1 MDTTLAIQNY
11 NGGII
16 VVSYLISVVGAQTT
30 LELLTKRTHIH
41 GLYNWFLLAA
51 AAFVMGAVGIWSMHF
66 IGNQSLTLWVNES
79 AYQLSYKSGYTF
91 ASLVVAIACMF
102 LAFAFVG
109 ISEKAQLSRIVP
121 SGIFTGLGIVCMH
134 YVGQFAI
141 DYFIIVY
148 KTGYVIGAAII
159 ACVAVTAALYLFF
172 KLREKWMNLW
182 YKRLGCAMLMA
193 MAVCGMHYTALVGTT
208 FHLPPSNAPPPK
220 PKLSPAALIGIISA
234 IVVVACAALIYISL
248 KANFKSVYRNKTN
261 RRLILDCVLFD
272 PMGRVLVKVD
282 GTVPME
288 QVVYDLNAHVSTKGF
303 NANHPLFLC
312 LFQTSLLTTPLP
324 TSPSSSHRSLQS
336 ASDSLFD
343 SIQSQF
349 TDAVQHLQ
357 RELRLD
363 PSTDLGLLT
372 DLVVTANTIHPSSL
386 IQKGSEILRRPRTR
400 ETRKQSGLPLAD
412 GLDESMRGRAGGR
425 EGSVLAPWPSKKE
438 VEDEESGMKEA
449 RRSLS
454 TMAISIDSLRL
465 SVEDSDG
472 EDMHLFLTRR
482 LTNDKD
488 MSRLLSQGYRFADP
502 VFISKTMAER
512 LRVPVDVMRHC
523 FFDLHQLTNA
533 ADAILQT
540 TTEARSVMGV
550 LVLVKEGKEVRVLVD
565 RVRRHAIPF
574 KELVLEGVLEKE
586 ELEFIQSTLQGQTL
600 LDLTHL
606 TQKAPSERLA
616 RALALAAQQLL
627 DLGTYSKPLYQT
639 AVLQPTVIDVPAFGL
654 TAGPCQLLLFATV
667 VNTPGSAVAVNR
679 TLDEPFKCI
688 PLALYRALGPYLT
701 DQAAQAYLDRHPP
714 RPYSMQQQLYLQ
726 AGLSEQASS
735 EALGKD
741 PTVSLQPKDLFSLPP
756 PPRSKRK
763 RLSTASP
770 SLPTPLEVFSAPLSI
785 LPAKDRFGWIDG
797 LLENLIHHS

>member
-1 MDTTLAIQNY
+1 MDTTLAVQNY

-30 LELLTKRTHIH
+30 LELLTQRTHIH

-172 KLREKWMNLW
+172 KLREKWMSLW

-248 KANFKSVYRNKTN
+248 KANIQNVYRNKTN
-261 RRLILDCVLFD
+261 RRLILDYVLFD
-272 PMGRVLVKVD
+272 PTGRVLVKVD

-288 QVVYDLNAHVSTKGF
+288 QVVDDLNAHASTKGF
-303 NANHPLFLC
+303 NANHPLFLR
-312 LFQTSLLTTPLP
+312 LFQTSLSTATL
-324 TSPSSSHRSLQS
+324 PSSPASNPRSPPS
-336 ASDSLFD
+336 ASETLFD

-372 DLVVTANTIHPSSL
+372 DLIVTANTIHPSSL

-412 GLDESMRGRAGGR
+412 ESRQGADQA
-425 EGSVLAPWPSKKE
+425 GSVLAPWPNQQQP
-438 VEDEESGMKEA
+438 EDEENGMKEV

-472 EDMHLFLTRR
+472 EDMHLFLTQR
-482 LTNDKD
+482 LTNEKD

-502 VFISKTMAER
+502 VFISKTMADR

-523 FFDLHQLTNA
+523 FFDLQQLTNA

-540 TTEARSVMGV
+540 ATEAKSLMGV
-550 LVLVKEGKEVRVLVD
+550 LVLVREGREVRVLVD

-574 KELVLEGVLEKE
+574 KELVLEGALEKE
-586 ELEFIQSTLQGQTL
+586 EVEFIHSLQGHSL

-606 TQKAPSERLA
+606 AQKAPGERLA
-616 RALALAAQQLL
+616 GALTLAAQQLL

-654 TAGPCQLLLFATV
+654 TAGPCQLLLFTTV
-667 VNTPGSAVAVNR
+667 VHTPGSAVAVNR
-679 TLDEPFKCI
+679 SLDEPFKCI

-701 DQAAQAYLDRHPP
+701 DRAAQAYPSP
-714 RPYSMQQQLYLQ
+714 SRPYSRQQQLYQQ

-735 EALGKD
+735 EALSKD
-741 PTVSLQPKDLFSLPP
+741 LLQPKNLFSLPP

-770 SLPTPLEVFSAPLSI
+770 SLPTQLEVLSAPISI

-797 LLENLIHHS
+797 LLEHLVHAS